1 MRGTLHNTISDTK
14 NCFRKKSFFPLCS
27 KWYEWR
33 YPNELV
39 VFLWGKMWIEFSPQS
54 ELDLQTTIQ
63 WGVGRQGFLP
73 NLVKI
78 CINGELI
85 YRPSTIKE
93 VRGSTKW
100 RFTSSPESNSDLK
113 QNVAQILSCKVS
125 NPPLFCIL
133 NIWKV
138 ILKIKFR
145 KLSLQMWAIFFLWS
159 NICLWKDVS
168 IEGPASLS

>member
-1 MRGTLHNTISDTK
+1 MNISKVFLMRETLHNTISNTK

-33 YPNELV
+33 YPNELSSSIPLGGKIWV
-39 VFLWGKMWIEFSPQS
+39 EFLPQS
-54 ELDLQTTIQ
+54 ELELQTTIQ

-113 QNVAQILSCKVS
+113 QNVAPIWL
-125 NPPLFCIL
+125 LFEGFKSDSFLHTEYIKG
-133 NIWKV
+133 NIENQV
-138 ILKIKFR
+138 
-145 KLSLQMWAIFFLWS
+145 Q
-159 NICLWKDVS
+159 
-168 IEGPASLS
+168 